1 MITRRRR
8 LPGDGPGVEGSPGHM
23 SRHARPTCCR
33 LLPEFRT
40 RQAPLGPLPSVA
52 VFAIFFPTSVNI
64 SLLFTVHDFMCF
76 PVFPLFFVLFTYR
89 FLAFELRF
97 PPRRISLRHLFSLPR
112 AASYERSS
120 WKPLL
125 LLKFRTICTVWIM
138 KLCQKDTRECL

>member
-1 MITRRRR
+1 MGPELRDHRAICRATPV
-8 LPGDGPGVEGSPGHM
+8 LPAAGSCP
-23 SRHARPTCCR
+23 SSVRARHRPALFPPSPS
-33 LLPEFRT
+33 LLF
-40 RQAPLGPLPSVA
+40 
-52 VFAIFFPTSVNI
+52 FFPTSVNI